1 MPAADPQ
8 TEARRCFGQCEI
20 TARDERACSV
30 AERARS
36 RGGQGRAAARE
47 AGAESALVTA
57 VCDCTCS
64 VRNRKYS
71 INRIGA
77 EPSFEAR
84 SDPSVSH
91 LAKCYLSVPTGVYV
105 HVNAT

>member
-36 RGGQGRAAARE
+36 RGGQGRPAARE
-47 AGAESALVTA
+47 SGAESALVTA
-57 VCDCTCS
+57 VAGDGEAM
-64 VRNRKYS
+64 RKT
-71 INRIGA
+71 
-77 EPSFEAR
+77 E
-84 SDPSVSH
+84 
-91 LAKCYLSVPTGVYV
+91 
-105 HVNAT
+105 